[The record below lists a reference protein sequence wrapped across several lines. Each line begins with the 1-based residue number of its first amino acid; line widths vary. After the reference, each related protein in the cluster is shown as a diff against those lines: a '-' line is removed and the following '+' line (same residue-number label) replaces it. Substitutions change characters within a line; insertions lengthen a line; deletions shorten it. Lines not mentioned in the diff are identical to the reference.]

1 MAARSTCVR
10 PFVITAVVLAVA
22 MTGCTSSDEEDDG
35 VSPTPTETAAAR
47 LDSTGG
53 DVFAWEERVRG
64 TGECSEVVT
73 LVDGA
78 EVDTGVEVDA
88 GGFSFS
94 VPVRTGSQEVAA
106 RCTLADGSVVETNRI
121 GFTGMLEPRPTAR
134 IDVSVEGPTV
144 ALDASRS
151 EPTEP
156 DGTPIETYEWR
167 PHRQIGEPEPDLRLA
182 NGRPFR
188 RQTGRR
194 LDLQAPAPDG
204 EYFVTLTVTDREGR
218 TDSSTTYF
226 VVEGGRPRRV
236 DLMHE
241 HPAWIDRA
249 IVYAPVHR
257 LWGGGAASVEE
268 RLPYLRDLGVDA
280 LWLWPPVTTRAPG
293 EEYAIADYFSI
304 DEEWGTRQEMRNL
317 VDRAHELGLRVMLDF
332 VPNHSSIEHRYY
344 QTALQEGPGS
354 HYWEFYDRK
363 PNGHYTHYFDW
374 THLPNL
380 NYDNPQVR
388 TMITEAFAYWIREYD
403 VDGFRVDAAWGIKR
417 RQPDY
422 WAEWRAEMKRIKPD
436 LFLLA
441 EATARDGYYFENGFD
456 VGYDWT
462 DHPGQWPWASVWE
475 YPQEIQGLLVPS
487 LTNQDRGYPKDAI
500 VLRFLN
506 NNDTGVRFAEQY
518 GVEMTRVASTLQF
531 TVPGIPL
538 MFGGDE
544 IGASYQPYT
553 ALDPIPW
560 KDRDDLRPWYEGLI
574 QLRERLPALLS
585 REMSVLTTNWGSV
598 IAYVRPSFAG
608 GDPVLVVL
616 NFYRRANPTI
626 EASPALD
633 EVLTTGV
640 VEDALTGERIAV
652 PTGGDLTLRMPAHSV
667 QVLVPSSGAAS

>member
-1 MAARSTCVR
+1 LVATVV
-10 PFVITAVVLAVA
+10 VIAVA
-22 MTGCTSSDEEDDG
+22 ATGCTSSDEEDDG
-35 VSPTPTETAAAR
+35 VSPTSTEPAAVR

-64 TGECSEVVT
+64 TGECSEVVAM
-73 LVDGA
+73 VDGA
-78 EVDTGVEVDA
+78 EVDAGATVD
-88 GGFSFS
+88 GEGFSFS
-94 VPVRTGSQEVAA
+94 VPIRTGSQEVAA
-106 RCTLADGSVVETNRI
+106 RCTLTDGSVVETEPI
-121 GFTGMLEPRPTAR
+121 TLTGMLEPRPTAR
-134 IDVSVEGPTV
+134 IDVSVNDSSVVFDGAP
-144 ALDASRS
+144 S

-156 DGTPIETYEWR
+156 DGTQLDAYEWT
-167 PHRQIGEPEPDLRLA
+167 PHQQIGEPEPDLRLA

-194 LDLQAPAPDG
+194 LELQVPAHDG
-204 EYFVTLTVTDREGR
+204 EYFVTLTVSDGEGR

-226 VVEGGRPRRV
+226 VVEAGRPRYV
-236 DLMHE
+236 DLMHD
-241 HPAWIDRA
+241 HPGWIDRS

-304 DEEWGTRQEMRNL
+304 DEEWGTPKDMRSL

-417 RQPDY
+417 RRPDY

-441 EATARDGYYFENGFD
+441 EATARDRYYFENGFD

-553 ALDPIPW
+553 ALDPISW

-626 EASPALD
+626 ESSPALD

-640 VEDALTGERIAV
+640 VEDALTGERIDV

>member
-1 MAARSTCVR
+1 
-10 PFVITAVVLAVA
+10 VLAVA
-22 MTGCTSSDEEDDG
+22 ATGCTSSDEEDDG

-53 DVFAWEERVRG
+53 DVFAWDERVRG
-64 TGECSEVVT
+64 SGECSAVIA

-78 EVDTGVEVDA
+78 EVDTGVEIDA
-88 GGFSFS
+88 EGFSFS
-94 VPVRTGSQEVAA
+94 VPVRTGSQDVAA
-106 RCTLADGSVVETNRI
+106 RCTLDDGSVVETEPI
-121 GFTGMLEPRPTAR
+121 TLTGMLEARPTAR
-134 IDVSVEGPTV
+134 IDVSVEGSTV
-144 ALDASRS
+144 VLDARRS
-151 EPTEP
+151 EPTDP
-156 DGTPIETYEWR
+156 DGTPIDAYEWT
-167 PHRQIGEPEPDLRLA
+167 PHRQVGEPEPDLQLA
-182 NGRPFR
+182 SGGAFR
-188 RQTGRR
+188 RETGRR
-194 LDLQAPAPDG
+194 LDLEAPARDG
-204 EYFVTLTVTDREGR
+204 EYFVTVTVTDREGR
-218 TDSSTTYF
+218 TDSSTMYF
-226 VVEGGRPRRV
+226 VVEDGRARTV

-304 DEEWGTRQEMRNL
+304 DEEWGSTEETRSL

-344 QTALQEGPGS
+344 QAALKEGPGS

-388 TMITEAFAYWIREYD
+388 TMMTEAFAYWIREFD

-417 RQPDY
+417 RRPDY
-422 WAEWRAEMKRIKPD
+422 WIGWREALKRIKPD

-441 EATARDGYYFENGFD
+441 EATARDRYYFENGFD

-462 DHPGQWPWASVWE
+462 DNPGQWPWASAWE
-475 YPQEIQGLLVPS
+475 YPQEIQALLVPS
-487 LTNQDRGYPKDAI
+487 LTNQDRGYPNDAI

-518 GVEMTRVASTLQF
+518 GVEMTRVASALQF

-553 ALDPIPW
+553 ALDRISW
-560 KDRDDLRPWYEGLI
+560 KDRYGLREWYDGLI
-574 QLRERLPALLS
+574 HLRDTQPSLLS
-585 REMSVLTTNWGSV
+585 GEMSVLTTNWGSV
-598 IAYVRPSFAG
+598 IAYVRPSFRG

-616 NFYRRANPTI
+616 NFSRRANPTI
-626 EASPALD
+626 QAAPALD
-633 EVLTTGV
+633 EVLSAGV
-640 VEDALTGERIAV
+640 VEDVLTGERIDVRA
-652 PTGGDLTLRMPAHSV
+652 GSDLTLRMPAHSV
-667 QVLVPSSGAAS
+667 HVLVPSSGDAS

>member
-1 MAARSTCVR
+1 MISRCACVR
-10 PFVITAVVLAVA
+10 PIVATALVLAVA
-22 MTGCTSSDEEDDG
+22 ATGCTSSDEEDEG
-35 VSPTPTETAAAR
+35 VSPTSTETAAAR

-53 DVFAWEERVRG
+53 DVFAWDEPVRG
-64 TGECSEVVT
+64 TGECSEVVA

-78 EVDTGVEVDA
+78 EVDAGATADA
-88 GGFSFS
+88 EGFSFS
-94 VPVRTGSQEVAA
+94 VPIRTGSQEVAA
-106 RCTLADGSVVETNRI
+106 RCTLADGSVVETEPI
-121 GFTGMLEPRPTAR
+121 TLTGMLEPRPTAR
-134 IDVSVEGPTV
+134 IDVSVNDSSVVFDGAP
-144 ALDASRS
+144 S

-156 DGTPIETYEWR
+156 DGTQLDAYEWT

-194 LDLQAPAPDG
+194 LELQAPARDG

-226 VVEGGRPRRV
+226 VVEDGRPRTV

-241 HPAWIDRA
+241 HPGWIDRS

-257 LWGGGAASVEE
+257 LWGGGAGSVEE

-304 DEEWGTRQEMRNL
+304 DEEWGTPKEMRSL

-344 QTALQEGPGS
+344 QTAEQEGPGS
-354 HYWEFYDRK
+354 HYWDFYDRK
-363 PNGHYTHYFDW
+363 PNGEFTHYFDW

-388 TMITEAFAYWIREYD
+388 TMITEAFAYWIREFD

-417 RQPDY
+417 RRPDY

-441 EATARDGYYFENGFD
+441 EATARDAYYFENGFD

-506 NNDTGVRFAEQY
+506 NNDTGVRFVDQY

-531 TVPGIPL
+531 TVPGVPL
-538 MFGGDE
+538 IFGGDE
-544 IGASYQPYT
+544 IGARYQPYT
-553 ALDPIPW
+553 ALDRIPW
-560 KDRDDLRPWYEGLI
+560 KDRYDLREWYDGLI
-574 QLRERLPALLS
+574 RLRETQPSLQS
-585 REMSVLTTNWGSV
+585 REMTVLTTNWGSV
-598 IAYVRPSFAG
+598 IAYVRPSFAS

-626 EASPALD
+626 ESSPALD

-640 VEDALTGERIAV
+640 VEDALTGERIDV

>member
-1 MAARSTCVR
+1 LVATVV
-10 PFVITAVVLAVA
+10 VIAVA
-22 MTGCTSSDEEDDG
+22 ATGCTSSDEEDDG
-35 VSPTPTETAAAR
+35 VSPTSTEPAAVR

-64 TGECSEVVT
+64 TGECSEVVAM
-73 LVDGA
+73 VDGA
-78 EVDTGVEVDA
+78 EVDAGATVD
-88 GGFSFS
+88 GEGFSFS
-94 VPVRTGSQEVAA
+94 VPIRTGSQEVAA
-106 RCTLADGSVVETNRI
+106 RCTLTDGSVVETEPI
-121 GFTGMLEPRPTAR
+121 TLTGMLEPRPTAR
-134 IDVSVEGPTV
+134 IDVSVNDSSVVFDGAP
-144 ALDASRS
+144 S

-156 DGTPIETYEWR
+156 DGTQLDAYEWT
-167 PHRQIGEPEPDLRLA
+167 PHQQIGEPEPDLRLA

-194 LDLQAPAPDG
+194 LELQVPAHDG
-204 EYFVTLTVTDREGR
+204 EYFVTLTVSDGEGR
-218 TDSSTTYF
+218 TDSNTTYF
-226 VVEGGRPRRV
+226 VVEAGRPRYV
-236 DLMHE
+236 DLMHD
-241 HPAWIDRA
+241 HPGWIDRS

-304 DEEWGTRQEMRNL
+304 DEEWGTPKDMRSL

-417 RQPDY
+417 RRPDY

-441 EATARDGYYFENGFD
+441 EATARDRYYFENGFD

-553 ALDPIPW
+553 ALDPISW

-626 EASPALD
+626 ESSPALD

-640 VEDALTGERIAV
+640 VEDALTGERIDV